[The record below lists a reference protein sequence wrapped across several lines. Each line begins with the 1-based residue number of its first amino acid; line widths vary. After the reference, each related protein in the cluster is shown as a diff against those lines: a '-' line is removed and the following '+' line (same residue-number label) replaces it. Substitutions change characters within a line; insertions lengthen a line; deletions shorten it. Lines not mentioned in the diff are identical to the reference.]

1 MMMSGGDANMPGAPG
16 NTGALMNM
24 GMMPGPSGGMGYL
37 NPPMAMNGQAMYGP
51 LTPMDFKR
59 MYAAGAQM
67 MGGGMMG
74 PMGPMGPMGR
84 MGPMGPMG
92 AEEEA

>member
-24 GMMPGPSGGMGYL
+24 GMIPGPSGGMGYL

-67 MGGGMMG
+67 GGMMG
-74 PMGPMGPMGR
+74 PMGPMGPMGT
-84 MGPMGPMG
+84 MGRTGPMG

>member
-1 MMMSGGDANMPGAPG
+1 
-16 NTGALMNM
+16 
-24 GMMPGPSGGMGYL
+24 
-37 NPPMAMNGQAMYGP
+37 MAMNGQAMYGP

-84 MGPMGPMG
+84 TGPMG